1 MVLLLKTGL
10 LIAGHGSRSKDAQN
24 TFDKIVGFVREL
36 SSYEIVE
43 GAHMELSEPHIPEQ
57 IKKMVNEGIEEII
70 IVPYFLYEG
79 IHIKEDIP
87 EIIKEEKEKY
97 KNIIFKFAKPIG
109 AEPALAEI
117 LIKRAQEVKSEK

>member
-1 MVLLLKTGL
+1 VRKGL

-36 SSYEIVE
+36 SNYEMVE

-57 IKKMVNEGIEEII
+57 IKKMVHEGMEEII

-87 EIIKEEKEKY
+87 KIIKEEKEKY

-109 AEPALAEI
+109 PEPALAEI
-117 LIKRAQEVKSEK
+117 LIKRAKEVDGE